1 MLVHAAVPSAIVER
15 PRELFRTD
23 PLILADFRGTAA
35 SRAWRTVEAFDN
47 PAPRARPLS
56 HISPSLHQ
64 TDGRGIRFI
73 PPWKR
78 SRPRR
83 SIPLG
88 EARGG
93 GRWSKGVAK
102 WNDDARPPA
111 NVGATIILLI
121 HIACQVT
128 LQDDWTEVVADK
140 AAHRELA
147 LFQIARNWRAQIAGI
162 ETDPAR
168 LPLPEFMGCGQIHVD
183 EVRITSVVRERR

>member
-35 SRAWRTVEAFDN
+35 SRAWRTVEAFDD

-56 HISPSLHQ
+56 HFSPSLHLKSS
-64 TDGRGIRFI
+64 

-88 EARGG
+88 DARGG
-93 GRWSKGVAK
+93 RRWSKGVSK

-111 NVGATIILLI
+111 NVVATIILLI
-121 HIACQVT
+121 HVRREIA
-128 LQDDWTEVVADK
+128 LQDHWTEVVAD
-140 AAHRELA
+140 
-147 LFQIARNWRAQIAGI
+147 
-162 ETDPAR
+162 
-168 LPLPEFMGCGQIHVD
+168 
-183 EVRITSVVRERR
+183 